1 MGAPR
6 TLDGPPAVAYD
17 DGMGKAG
24 GLFVRRLAVAVATVL
39 LSSFVVLG
47 TAQAAHAEGEGT
59 ILSLVNQA
67 RAANNL
73 GPLRLNSSISA
84 VAAAWANQMAAN
96 GAMTHNPSYSTQIP
110 GGWSRA
116 AENVA
121 MGYGSPSAVH
131 DGWMNSTGHRANI
144 LGDFTDIGISFITSG
159 GTTWAVENFA
169 KYGASVPPP
178 APPAPPAPP
187 PAPPA
192 PPPAPP
198 APPPAPPAPP
208 PALPPADSGTP
219 ASPVQGAGGS
229 EAAPSPR
236 PTAATDSSLQG
247 TEEPSPDPSAENA
260 DDANA
265 PGPLVRE
272 NAATPFAADDAR
284 LPLGLLAVLIVLA
297 AGAWTGM
304 LLRRRWRPR
313 GR

>member
-1 MGAPR
+1 
-6 TLDGPPAVAYD
+6 
-17 DGMGKAG
+17 MGKAG
-24 GLFVRRLAVAVATVL
+24 GLVVRRLAVVIATML

-47 TAQAAHAEGEGT
+47 TAPAAHAEGEGT

-73 GPLRLNSSISA
+73 GPLKLNSSISS

-131 DGWMNSTGHRANI
+131 DGWMNSSGHRANI

-169 KYGASVPPP
+169 KYGASVPAP

-192 PPPAPP
+192 PPPAPSP
-198 APPPAPPAPP
+198 EPPAPTTPG
-208 PALPPADSGTP
+208 SSSTP
-219 ASPVQGAGGS
+219 AAEDAEDVG
-229 EAAPSPR
+229 PSP
-236 PTAATDSSLQG
+236 TSGAK
-247 TEEPSPDPSAENA
+247 SAE
-260 DDANA
+260 DAPIPVA
-265 PGPLVRE
+265 IVRE
-272 NAATPFAADDAR
+272 DAATPSSGADSR
-284 LPLGLLAVLIVLA
+284 LPLGLLVGSLVLA
-297 AGAWTGM
+297 VGAWTGY
-304 LLRRRWRPR
+304 LLRRRWRNVTER
-313 GR
+313 